1 MRGKTRHQDWLFSYV
16 PIEKRIPK
24 SHRLRAIRERV
35 DAILT
40 RMSPDFD
47 RIYADVGRPSIP
59 PEYLLKSLLL
69 QVLYSIRS
77 EGLLLEQLN
86 YNMLYRWFVGLGAD
100 DEIWEETVFSKNRQR
115 LLDGDIADRFFA
127 EVVRDA
133 EKEGLVSQD
142 HFTVDGTVVEAWA
155 GLKSFQKKQ
164 DAAKKSKSDDN
175 SDSDDGSSSRNPE
188 VNFHGEKR
196 SNDTHQSKTDPEAR
210 LYRKSKNQGAELSY
224 LGHVTMENRNGL
236 AIDHRL
242 TQATGTAE
250 REAAVEMAMGLSLG
264 KAGRKTLSADK
275 GYDTKDC
282 VESLQSLNVT
292 PHVAQ
297 NLKRR
302 GGSAI
307 DDRTT
312 RHPGYEVSQRVR
324 KRVEEIFGWLK
335 SIGPMRQTHFRGQA
349 RVAWMF
355 AFSLGVYNL
364 VRINNLCTN

>member
-1 MRGKTRHQDWLFSYV
+1 MRGKTRHQEWLFSYV
-16 PIEKRIPK
+16 PIEQRIPK

-35 DAILT
+35 DKILA

-47 RIYADVGRPSIP
+47 RIYADTGRPSIP
-59 PEYLLKSLLL
+59 PEYLLKGLLL

-77 EGLLLEQLN
+77 EGLLLEQLD
-86 YNMLYRWFVGLGAD
+86 YNLLYRWFVGLGAD
-100 DEIWEETVFSKNRQR
+100 DEIWEETVFSKNRER
-115 LLDGDIADRFFA
+115 LLEGDVADRFFS
-127 EVVRDA
+127 EVVIEA
-133 EKEGLVSQD
+133 EKEGLISRD

-164 DAAKKSKSDDN
+164 DTAKAKNKKD
-175 SDSDDGSSSRNPE
+175 DSDQDGSGSSRNPE
-188 VNFHGEKR
+188 VDFHGEKR
-196 SNDTHQSKTDPEAR
+196 SNDTHESKTDPEAR

-224 LGHVTMENRNGL
+224 LGHVAMENRNGL

-242 TQATGTAE
+242 TQASGTAE
-250 REAAVEMAMGLSLG
+250 RDAAIEMAMGLASKG
-264 KAGRKTLSADK
+264 GKTLAGDK

-282 VESLQSLNVT
+282 VAALQSLNVT

-297 NLKRR
+297 NIKRR

-307 DDRTT
+307 DGRTT
-312 RHPGYEVSQRVR
+312 RHPGYEVSQRIR

-335 SIGPMRQTHFRGQA
+335 SVGPMRQTHFRGQA

-364 VRINNLCTN
+364 LRISNLCGN